1 MSNLNYY
8 GFQGGLPSFSIPW
21 GIWVNKA
28 LAESKNINV
37 PDPDWTI
44 DEYTRF
50 FTKSDNTSFW
60 GDKSTLLISLIWEQQ
75 QLISRLKKKVQLIL
89 TTMKLSHC

>member
-8 GFQGGLPSFSIPW
+8 GSRVDYHHSQSLGVFG
-21 GIWVNKA
+21 VNKA

-60 GDKSTLLISLIWEQQ
+60 GDKSTPVNIINMG
-75 QLISRLKKKVQLIL
+75 
-89 TTMKLSHC
+89 TTTINKQIKEKRYS